1 MRTFGIALI
10 LLLIGGAAL
19 AADPPTAPLVIT
31 APRPPQRVDVEVGAV
46 ELHTGA
52 ANVRVAYLPRLA
64 PLPSTLPHSIA
75 EMPNAFQLTGMSLP
89 YRAGLR
95 P

>member
-10 LLLIGGAAL
+10 LLLIGSAAM
-19 AADPPTAPLVIT
+19 AADSSTPPLVII
-31 APRPPQRVDVEVGAV
+31 APHAPQRVDVEIGAV

-64 PLPSTLPHSIA
+64 PLPTTLPHSIA
-75 EMPNAFQLTGMSLP
+75 EMPNAFQLTGMSMP

>member
-1 MRTFGIALI
+1 MKTLGIALI
-10 LLLIGGAAL
+10 LLLVGGAAL
-19 AADPPTAPLVIT
+19 AADPPTQPLVIT
-31 APRPPQRVDVEVGAV
+31 APRAPQRVDVEIGAV

-64 PLPSTLPHSIA
+64 PLPTTLPHSIA
-75 EMPNAFQLTGMSLP
+75 EMPNAFQLTGMSLL

>member
-10 LLLIGGAAL
+10 LLLIGGVAM
-19 AADPPTAPLVIT
+19 AADPPAPPLIIT
-31 APRPPQRVDVEVGAV
+31 APQPPQRVDVEIGAV

-52 ANVRVAYLPRLA
+52 ANVRIAYLPRLA
-64 PLPSTLPHSIA
+64 PLPTTLPHSIA